1 MNHIH
6 GGTNQGQDEEAHSR
20 KGPGDGRAAAGRSRG
35 AVVVEGEML
44 GRHGGGSCAGGE
56 GGVLAE
62 QRPSAREGSE
72 ASAPVTQA
80 KAAAVAS
87 REPVRAPGE
96 GQ

>member
-1 MNHIH
+1 
-6 GGTNQGQDEEAHSR
+6 
-20 KGPGDGRAAAGRSRG
+20 
-35 AVVVEGEML
+35 ML

-72 ASAPVTQA
+72 ASAPVTRA

-87 REPVRAPGE
+87 RETVRAPGE